1 MSDRVW
7 SSEERR
13 VALERVSAEISARA
27 SKMREQRHGIA
38 VEACEEFQ
46 AMQVAIELQCRLTD
60 LKQTFEA
67 SERLRTHE
75 YMAFGWAGGP
85 KECDHGI
92 AAGIHCRKCDQKMVD
107 GAMPQKVFISPAE
120 ARHIESRQL
129 HRSEIAQV
137 LAIKEPL

>member
-13 VALERVSAEISARA
+13 VALEQVSAEISARA
-27 SKMREQRHGIA
+27 VKMREERHEIA
-38 VEACEEFQ
+38 LEACEEFQ
-46 AMQVAIELQCRLTD
+46 AMQVAIELQCQLTD
-60 LKQTFEA
+60 LKQRFEA

-75 YMAFGWAGGP
+75 YMAWGWAAGP

-92 AAGIHCRKCDQKMVD
+92 TVGIHCRECDQKMVD
-107 GAMPQKVFISPAE
+107 AVMPQKVFISPAE

-129 HRSEIAQV
+129 DRSEIAQV
-137 LAIKEPL
+137 FAIKESL